1 MGHVGTVL
9 IPIDES
15 TYALIRYG
23 AQLGGITEQE
33 FVRAA
38 VLAYRPVTAQEPVP
52 NDPWDPLPVYGTYFK
67 QRTDGEFVRATSR
80 LTVTT
85 GPLAG
90 TTYPNPTAAS
100 RAVVRALNP
109 ERASGHT
116 DGWRFWRIQTTGKPL
131 ETVRSRGRAA
141 VAPAP
146 ADAPE
151 VPEVPE
157 GPEAAETAAA
167 PGKEAPS

>member
-1 MGHVGTVL
+1 ML

-38 VLAYRPVTAQEPVP
+38 VLAYRPLMGLDPVP
-52 NDPWDPLPVYGTYFK
+52 NDPWDPLPVYGTYLR

-100 RAVVRALNP
+100 RAVVRAINP
-109 ERASGHT
+109 DRASGHT
-116 DGWRFWRIQTTGKPL
+116 DGWRFWRVQTTGKPL
-131 ETVRSRGRAA
+131 DTVRTRGG
-141 VAPAP
+141 VAPVP
-146 ADAPE
+146 ADPPEPPAP
-151 VPEVPE
+151 
-157 GPEAAETAAA
+157 
-167 PGKEAPS
+167 

>member
-1 MGHVGTVL
+1 MGTVL

-38 VLAYRPVTAQEPVP
+38 VLAYRPVSGLDEPIP
-52 NDPWDPLPVYGTYFK
+52 NDPWDPLPVYGTYLK

-131 ETVRSRGRAA
+131 DTVRSRGRTP
-141 VAPAP
+141 VAPELEPPEP
-146 ADAPE
+146 AA
-151 VPEVPE
+151 
-157 GPEAAETAAA
+157 GP
-167 PGKEAPS
+167 S